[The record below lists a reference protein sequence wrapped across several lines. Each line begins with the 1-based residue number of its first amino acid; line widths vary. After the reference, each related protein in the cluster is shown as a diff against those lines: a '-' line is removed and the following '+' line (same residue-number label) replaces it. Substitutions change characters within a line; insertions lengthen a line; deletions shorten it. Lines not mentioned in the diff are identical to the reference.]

1 MPLFL
6 CLPQSLE
13 CVLVCDLLQY
23 MPDNVSTEH
32 LTLAGEG
39 HVIVKDTAS
48 TRQCLQVAVLLSF
61 TDRCQ
66 VCILLD
72 LCSASVVM
80 LALKL
85 RYVCILFS
93 IAKRFFSFLSSVA
106 NCLMTMTSA

>member
-66 VCILLD
+66 VRI
-72 LCSASVVM
+72 A
-80 LALKL
+80 LALCDAFVIGYHKIKMASCL
-85 RYVCILFS
+85 HVVFNSTERGL
-93 IAKRFFSFLSSVA
+93 SFIISS
-106 NCLMTMTSA
+106 